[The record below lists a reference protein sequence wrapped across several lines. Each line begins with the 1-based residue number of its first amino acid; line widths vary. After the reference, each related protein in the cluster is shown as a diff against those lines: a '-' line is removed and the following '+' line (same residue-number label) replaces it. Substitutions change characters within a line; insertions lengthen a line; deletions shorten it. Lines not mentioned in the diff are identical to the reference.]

1 MEKIT
6 IVGAG
11 NVASHLIQ
19 AFADAHITVYQHATR
34 EGDSTV
40 KAYRPSCKPADIDT
54 GAEIVILAVSDN
66 SIPHV
71 TVSLPEGF
79 KGLLVHTSGAIP
91 MGALGNRIHKGVFYP
106 LQTFSKGRAVDYK
119 NIPLFL
125 EAENT
130 KDLNRLKEL
139 AQKVF
144 SPTRVT
150 QLTSDKRK
158 KLHVA
163 AVFVCN
169 FVNHM
174 YTIGAEIMEDGDM
187 DFDLLRPLI
196 QETAQKVQTQ
206 SPKDAQTGPARRGD
220 HEVINEHL
228 DMLDRYNEEEDVYR
242 LVTQSILKRTGR

>member
-19 AFADAHITVYQHATR
+19 AFADADITVYQHATR
-34 EGDSTV
+34 KGDSDV
-40 KAYRPSCKPADIDT
+40 QAQLPGCKPSDID
-54 GAEIVILAVSDN
+54 AKADIVILAVSDYA
-66 SIPHV
+66 IPRV
-71 TVSLPEGF
+71 TAALPEEF
-79 KGLLVHTSGAIP
+79 KGLLVHTSGSVP
-91 MGALGNRIHKGVFYP
+91 MNALGNRIHKGVFYP

-130 KDLNRLKEL
+130 KDLNRLKDL
-139 AQKVF
+139 AQKAF
-144 SPTRVT
+144 SPDRVT

-174 YTIGAEIMEDGDM
+174 YTIGSEIMEDGGM

-228 DMLDRYNEEEDVYR
+228 DMLDGYNEEEDVYR